1 MFYFIIAYEM
11 YYLYTFKSQK
21 ISVDFKKK
29 DGGLTERHTVLNQDY
44 IRSLKESLLLLLS
57 E

>member
-1 MFYFIIAYEM
+1 MFYFIITYEM

-29 DGGLTERHTVLNQDY
+29 MED
-44 IRSLKESLLLLLS
+44 LLRDIQS
-57 E
+57 